1 MGFFFPELQR
11 FFFFVNRANRRGQIK
26 AGEVI
31 TFLPK
36 SVGIEP
42 GGIGVSWAV
51 GVAGS
56 EAK

>member
-11 FFFFVNRANRRGQIK
+11 FFSFFCLGADRGGQIK

-31 TFLPK
+31 TSLPK
-36 SVGIEP
+36 SA
-42 GGIGVSWAV
+42 GIGLGGDV